1 MEITKQNQT
10 FNLKD
15 TTSDGWTVSGSATQE
30 VDGNTSINFSVSKDG
45 ELNNQVGYYNY
56 NVPTDGMVNI
66 NINITAIPENLDAV
80 IDYTQTATK
89 KIKDYLANQT
99 ISK

>member
-10 FNLKD
+10 FKIND
-15 TTSDGWTVSGSATQE
+15 TTSEGWTITGSATQDVE
-30 VDGNTSINFSVSKDG
+30 GYTTISFNINKDG

-56 NVPTDGMVNI
+56 SIPTDVMVNI
-66 NINITAIPENLDAV
+66 NITALPENLDAM
-80 IDYTQTATK
+80 IDYTQTTTQL
-89 KIKDYLANQT
+89 IKDYLTNQT

>member
-56 NVPTDGMVNI
+56 NIPTDGMV

-80 IDYTQTATK
+80 IDYTQTAIK

>member
-10 FNLKD
+10 FNIND

-30 VDGNTSINFSVSKDG
+30 VNGSTSINFSVSKDG

-56 NVPTDGMVNI
+56 SIPKNGMANVNI
-66 NINITAIPENLDAV
+66 TSNQESLDAF
-80 IDYTQTATK
+80 IDYAQTATQL
-89 KIKDYLANQT
+89 IKDYLANQT

>member
-15 TTSDGWTVSGSATQE
+15 TTSDGWTVSGSVTQE
-30 VDGNTSINFSVSKDG
+30 VDGSTSINFSISKDG

-56 NVPTDGMVNI
+56 NVPTNGMVSVS
-66 NINITAIPENLDAV
+66 ITALPENLDVV
-80 IDYTQTATK
+80 IDYTQTATQL
-89 KIKDYLANQT
+89 IKDYLANQT

>member
-10 FNLKD
+10 FNIND
-15 TTSDGWTVSGSATQE
+15 TTSEGWTVSGSATQE
-30 VDGNTSINFSVSKDG
+30 VNGSTSINFSVSKDG

-56 NVPTDGMVNI
+56 SIPKNGMANVNI
-66 NINITAIPENLDAV
+66 TSNPENLDAF
-80 IDYTQTATK
+80 IDYAQTATQL
-89 KIKDYLANQT
+89 IKDYLTNQT

>member
-10 FNLKD
+10 FNIND
-15 TTSDGWTVSGSATQE
+15 TTSEGWTVSGSATQE
-30 VDGNTSINFSVSKDG
+30 VNGSTSINFSVSKDG

-56 NVPTDGMVNI
+56 SIPKNGMANVNI
-66 NINITAIPENLDAV
+66 TSNPESLDAM
-80 IDYTQTATK
+80 IDYTQTATQL
-89 KIKDYLANQT
+89 IKDYLTNQT

>member
-10 FNLKD
+10 FNIND

-30 VDGNTSINFSVSKDG
+30 VNGSTSINFSVSKDG

-56 NVPTDGMVNI
+56 SIPKNGMANVNI
-66 NINITAIPENLDAV
+66 TSNPESLNAF
-80 IDYTQTATK
+80 IDYAQTATQL
-89 KIKDYLANQT
+89 IKDYLANQT

>member
-15 TTSDGWTVSGSATQE
+15 TTSDGWTVSATQE

-45 ELNNQVGYYNY
+45 ELNNQVGYYN
-56 NVPTDGMVNI
+56 VPTDGMV
-66 NINITAIPENLDAV
+66 NITAIPENLDAV

>member
-10 FNLKD
+10 FNLKY
-15 TTSDGWTVSGSATQE
+15 TTSDGWTVSATQE

-45 ELNNQVGYYNY
+45 ELNNQVGYYN
-56 NVPTDGMVNI
+56 VSTDGMV
-66 NINITAIPENLDAV
+66 NITAIPENLDAV

-89 KIKDYLANQT
+89 KIKDYLANQI

>member
-30 VDGNTSINFSVSKDG
+30 VDGSTSINFSISKDG

-56 NVPTDGMVNI
+56 NVPTNGMVSVS
-66 NINITAIPENLDAV
+66 ITALPENLDVV
-80 IDYTQTATK
+80 IDYTQTATQL
-89 KIKDYLANQT
+89 IKDYLANQT

>member
-66 NINITAIPENLDAV
+66 NITALPDNLDAM
-80 IDYTQTATK
+80 IDYTQTATQL
-89 KIKDYLANQT
+89 IKDYLANQT

>member
-10 FNLKD
+10 FNIND
-15 TTSDGWTVSGSATQE
+15 TTSEGWTITGSATQD
-30 VDGNTSINFSVSKDG
+30 VDGYITISFNINKDG
-45 ELNNQVGYYNY
+45 ELNNQVSYYNY
-56 NVPTDGMVNI
+56 NVPTDGMV

>member
-10 FNLKD
+10 FNIND
-15 TTSDGWTVSGSATQE
+15 TTSEGWTVSGSATQE
-30 VDGNTSINFSVSKDG
+30 VNGSTSINFSVSKDG

-56 NVPTDGMVNI
+56 SIPKNGMANVNI
-66 NINITAIPENLDAV
+66 TSNPESLDAF
-80 IDYTQTATK
+80 IDYAQTATQ
-89 KIKDYLANQT
+89 KIKDYLTNQT

>member
-10 FNLKD
+10 FNIND
-15 TTSDGWTVSGSATQE
+15 TTSEGWTVSGSATQE
-30 VDGNTSINFSVSKDG
+30 VNGSTSINFSVSKDG

-56 NVPTDGMVNI
+56 SIPKNGMANVNI
-66 NINITAIPENLDAV
+66 TSNPESLDAF
-80 IDYTQTATK
+80 IDYAQTATQLL
-89 KIKDYLANQT
+89 KDYLANQT

>member
-10 FNLKD
+10 FNIND
-15 TTSDGWTVSGSATQE
+15 TTSEGWTITGSATQD
-30 VDGNTSINFSVSKDG
+30 VDGYITISFNINKDG

-56 NVPTDGMVNI
+56 NVPTDGMV

>member
-10 FNLKD
+10 FNIND

-30 VDGNTSINFSVSKDG
+30 VNGSTSINFSVSKDG

-56 NVPTDGMVNI
+56 SIPKNGMANVNI
-66 NINITAIPENLDAV
+66 TSNPENLDAF
-80 IDYTQTATK
+80 IDYAQTATQL
-89 KIKDYLANQT
+89 IKDYLANQT

>member
-10 FNLKD
+10 FNIND
-15 TTSDGWTVSGSATQE
+15 TTSDGWTVSGIATQE
-30 VDGNTSINFSVSKDG
+30 VNGSTSIKFSVSKDV
-45 ELNNQVGYYNY
+45 ELKNQVGYYNY
-56 NVPTDGMVNI
+56 SIPKNGMVNV
-66 NINITAIPENLDAV
+66 NITSNPENLDAF
-80 IDYTQTATK
+80 INYAQTATQ

>member
-10 FNLKD
+10 FNIND

-30 VDGNTSINFSVSKDG
+30 VNGSTSINFSVSKDG

-56 NVPTDGMVNI
+56 SIPKNGMANVNI
-66 NINITAIPENLDAV
+66 TSNPESLDAF
-80 IDYTQTATK
+80 INYAQTATQL
-89 KIKDYLANQT
+89 IKDYLANQT

>member
-30 VDGNTSINFSVSKDG
+30 VNGNTFINFSVSKDG

-66 NINITAIPENLDAV
+66 NITAIPENLDAV
-80 IDYTQTATK
+80 IDYIQTATK
-89 KIKDYLANQT
+89 TIKDYLANQT

>member
-15 TTSDGWTVSGSATQE
+15 TTSDGWTVSGSVTQE
-30 VDGNTSINFSVSKDG
+30 VDGSTSVNFSISKDG

-56 NVPTDGMVNI
+56 NVPTNGMVSVS
-66 NINITAIPENLDAV
+66 ITALPEHLDAV
-80 IDYTQTATK
+80 IDYTQTATQL
-89 KIKDYLANQT
+89 IKDYLANQT

>member
-66 NINITAIPENLDAV
+66 NITALPENLDAM
-80 IDYTQTATK
+80 IDYTQTATQL
-89 KIKDYLANQT
+89 IKDYLANQT

>member
-45 ELNNQVGYYNY
+45 ELNNQVGYYN
-56 NVPTDGMVNI
+56 GMV

>member
-10 FNLKD
+10 FNIND

-30 VDGNTSINFSVSKDG
+30 VNGSTSINFSVSKDG

-56 NVPTDGMVNI
+56 SIPKNGMANVNI
-66 NINITAIPENLDAV
+66 TSNPESLDAF
-80 IDYTQTATK
+80 INYAQTATQE
-89 KIKDYLANQT
+89 IKDYLANQT

>member
-30 VDGNTSINFSVSKDG
+30 VDGNTSINFSISKDG
-45 ELNNQVGYYNY
+45 ELNNQVGYYYNY
-56 NVPTDGMVNI
+56 NVPTDGMV

>member
-15 TTSDGWTVSGSATQE
+15 TTSNGWTVSGSATQE
-30 VDGNTSINFSVSKDG
+30 VNGSTSINFSVSKDG

-56 NVPTDGMVNI
+56 NVPTDGMI
-66 NINITAIPENLDAV
+66 NINITALPENLDAV
-80 IDYTQTATK
+80 IDYTQTATQL
-89 KIKDYLANQT
+89 IKDYLTNQT

>member
-56 NVPTDGMVNI
+56 NVPTNGMVNI
-66 NINITAIPENLDAV
+66 NITATPENLDAV

>member
-10 FNLKD
+10 FKIND
-15 TTSDGWTVSGSATQE
+15 TTSEGWTITGSATQDVE
-30 VDGNTSINFSVSKDG
+30 GYTTISFNINKDG
-45 ELNNQVGYYNY
+45 ELKNQVGYYNY
-56 NVPTDGMVNI
+56 SIPTDGMVNI
-66 NINITAIPENLDAV
+66 NITSNPESLDTF
-80 IDYTQTATK
+80 IDYAQTATQ

>member
-10 FNLKD
+10 FNLTD

-30 VDGNTSINFSVSKDG
+30 VNCSTSINFSVSKDG

-56 NVPTDGMVNI
+56 NVPTNGMVNI
-66 NINITAIPENLDAV
+66 NITALPENLDAV
-80 IDYTQTATK
+80 IDYTQTATQL
-89 KIKDYLANQT
+89 IKDYLANQT

>member
-10 FNLKD
+10 FNISD

-30 VDGNTSINFSVSKDG
+30 VNGNTSINFSVSKDG

-56 NVPTDGMVNI
+56 NIPTDGMVNI
-66 NINITAIPENLDAV
+66 NITALPDNLDAI
-80 IDYTQTATK
+80 IDYTQTATQL
-89 KIKDYLANQT
+89 IKDYLTN
-99 ISK
+99 